1 MFLAHRNLIQ
11 NKTRLLLSVGGVSL
25 AIMLI
30 LLLNGFLAGMNR
42 QITSYIDNSTGSLI
56 IAQKGVDNLLG
67 ATSLLSVNALEDV
80 KKVNGVN
87 DVVPI
92 LSQFVIFDL
101 RGKKLPAYLIG
112 YDPNQGGGP
121 WKIREGREPM
131 TDTEMVF
138 DDVLAKRN
146 DLQIGDKFE
155 ILGQD
160 FTIVGLS
167 ENTTSWMTSF
177 FFIRISAAK
186 KLLRNPGAISFL
198 LITPEKNIETGNLL
212 KNLNRISGINAI
224 TKNEIADND
233 IRLFAKVFSAPI
245 KLMVFISFL
254 VGTMI
259 VGLIIYTA
267 TVERQREYGV
277 LKAIGA
283 ANQILYKV
291 VITQA
296 FVTSL
301 IGALLSILLAFSVG
315 NWIMAIRPQFLILFD
330 PLDVLWA
337 ILAGVGMALFAAF
350 IPTRVLAKLAPA
362 EVFQK

>member
-1 MFLAHRNLIQ
+1 M
-11 NKTRLLLSVGGVSL
+11 
-25 AIMLI
+25 
-30 LLLNGFLAGMNR
+30 
-42 QITSYIDNSTGSLI
+42 
-56 IAQKGVDNLLG
+56 
-67 ATSLLSVNALEDV
+67 
-80 KKVNGVN
+80 
-87 DVVPI
+87 
-92 LSQFVIFDL
+92 
-101 RGKKLPAYLIG
+101 IG

-121 WKIREGREPM
+121 WKIREGREPK